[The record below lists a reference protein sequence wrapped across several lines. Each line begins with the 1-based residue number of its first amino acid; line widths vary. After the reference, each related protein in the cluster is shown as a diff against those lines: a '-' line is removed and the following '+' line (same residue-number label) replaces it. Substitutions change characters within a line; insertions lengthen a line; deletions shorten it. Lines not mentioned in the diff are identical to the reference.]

1 LRRRPSAERLDD
13 PALPPDEMR
22 RSLEDLRLVNRHWGG
37 SRALGK
43 RLLKRLGGGAGRRIL
58 VVDVGAGSGDVAR
71 RLEAT
76 LREAGLDVRVFALD
90 LQWRHLAAGR
100 AMTRAASD
108 RPMARAAADRAMT
121 PAAVDR
127 ATTRGAAPV
136 TDGSGAAAAA
146 DAFCLPLADHS
157 VDVAVSSLF
166 FHHFSP
172 EQNARILR
180 ELSRVARRGFAVL
193 DLRRSFVPW
202 AFVAVAGRAVFR
214 ARVSVE
220 DGVASVRQAYTPA
233 EAESI
238 ARAVVPGSAVRRV
251 FPFRFLL
258 EGGGA

>member
-1 LRRRPSAERLDD
+1 MSLFVPRRRPSSERLDD
-13 PALPPDEMR
+13 PDLPPDEMR
-22 RSLEDLRLVNRHWGG
+22 RSLEDLRLVNRRWGG
-37 SRALGK
+37 SRALAR
-43 RLLKRLGGGAGRRIL
+43 RLLKRLDAADGSPEGARRRDRIL
-58 VVDVGAGSGDVAR
+58 IVDVGAGSGDVAR
-71 RLEAT
+71 RLESS
-76 LREAGLDVRVFALD
+76 LREAGRDARVFPLD

-100 AMTRAASD
+100 AM
-108 RPMARAAADRAMT
+108 AR
-121 PAAVDR
+121 
-127 ATTRGAAPV
+127 GPV
-136 TDGSGAAAAA
+136 AAAAA
-146 DAFCLPLADHS
+146 DAFRLPLATRS
-157 VDVAVSSLF
+157 VDLAVSTLF

-172 EQNARILR
+172 QENAGILG

-214 ARVSVE
+214 ARISVE

-238 ARAVVPGSAVRRV
+238 ARAVAPGSAARRV

>member
-1 LRRRPSAERLDD
+1 MSLLVPRRRPSSERLDD
-13 PALPPDEMR
+13 PDLPPDEMR
-22 RSLEDLRLVNRHWGG
+22 RSLEDLRLVNRRWGG
-37 SRALGK
+37 SRALAR
-43 RLLKRLGGGAGRRIL
+43 RLLERLDAADGSPEGAPRRDRIL
-58 VVDVGAGSGDVAR
+58 IVDVGAGSGDVAR
-71 RLEAT
+71 RLESS
-76 LREAGLDVRVFALD
+76 LREAGRDARVFPLD

-100 AMTRAASD
+100 AM
-108 RPMARAAADRAMT
+108 AR
-121 PAAVDR
+121 
-127 ATTRGAAPV
+127 GPV
-136 TDGSGAAAAA
+136 AAAAA
-146 DAFCLPLADHS
+146 DAFRLPLATRS
-157 VDVAVSSLF
+157 VDLAVSTLF

-172 EQNARILR
+172 QENAGILG

-214 ARVSVE
+214 ARISVE

-238 ARAVVPGSAVRRV
+238 ARAVAPGSAARRV

>member
-1 LRRRPSAERLDD
+1 MSLFVPRRRPSSERLDD
-13 PALPPDEMR
+13 PDLPPDEMR
-22 RSLEDLRLVNRHWGG
+22 RSLEDLRLVNRRWGG
-37 SRALGK
+37 SRALAR
-43 RLLKRLGGGAGRRIL
+43 RLLERLDAADGSPEGAGRRDRIL
-58 VVDVGAGSGDVAR
+58 IVDVGAGSGDVAR
-71 RLEAT
+71 RLESS
-76 LREAGLDVRVFALD
+76 LREAGRDARVFPLD

-100 AMTRAASD
+100 AM
-108 RPMARAAADRAMT
+108 AR
-121 PAAVDR
+121 
-127 ATTRGAAPV
+127 GPV
-136 TDGSGAAAAA
+136 AAAAA
-146 DAFCLPLADHS
+146 DAFRLPLATRS
-157 VDVAVSSLF
+157 VDLAVSTLF

-172 EQNARILR
+172 QENAGILG

-214 ARVSVE
+214 ARISVE

-238 ARAVVPGSAVRRV
+238 ARAVAPGSAARRV

>member
-1 LRRRPSAERLDD
+1 LSLFVPRRRPSSERLDD
-13 PALPPDEMR
+13 PDLPPDEMR
-22 RSLEDLRLVNRHWGG
+22 RSLEDLRLVNRRWGG
-37 SRALGK
+37 SRALAR
-43 RLLKRLGGGAGRRIL
+43 RLLERLDPADGSREGAGRSARIL
-58 VVDVGAGSGDVAR
+58 IVDVGAGSGDVAR
-71 RLEAT
+71 RLESS
-76 LREAGLDVRVFALD
+76 LREAGRDARVFPLD

-100 AMTRAASD
+100 AM
-108 RPMARAAADRAMT
+108 AR
-121 PAAVDR
+121 
-127 ATTRGAAPV
+127 GPV
-136 TDGSGAAAAA
+136 AAAAA
-146 DAFCLPLADHS
+146 DAFRLPLATRS
-157 VDVAVSSLF
+157 VDLAVSTLF

-172 EQNARILR
+172 QENAGILG

-214 ARVSVE
+214 ARISVE

-238 ARAVVPGSAVRRV
+238 ARAVAPGSAARRV